1 MKNILNSLVYEVNN
15 RDHLSTFLKG
25 VDIHVQ
31 LSTQT
36 ETAYITIIDGQIKV
50 EETTTDK
57 PVTNKIEGKEEVMEL
72 LLLGEL
78 KLREAQV
85 RKILTVQVSFRTA
98 LYLETLFILSKP
110 YTKVS

>member
-31 LSTQT
+31 LSTIT

-50 EETTTDK
+50 EETTDK
-57 PVTNKIEGKEEVMEL
+57 PVTNRIEGTKEVMEL

-78 KLREAQV
+78 KLREAQA
-85 RKILTVQVSFRTA
+85 RKILTVQISFRSA